1 MQNFISVIVP
11 VYNVKD
17 YLKICV
23 DSILAQTYPNFEII
37 LVDDGSLDESGI
49 LCDEYAKMDSRIR
62 VIHKENGGLSS
73 ARNAGIDVAVYDL
86 LSFVDSDDYLEP
98 TFLER
103 LIQPFLEDSDIELS
117 CCRFIKSTEKKMPS
131 VEENYSVCMSS
142 ELLITIYD
150 NTISNLSFVTW
161 NKLYSKRLF
170 ENLRFPEGKIHEDEY
185 TTYKAIYFSKKCA
198 IILEPLYIYRIRENS
213 IMTASIKRRVD
224 CVQAVRLSIDFYE
237 QQGDPRLMKKAIYCY
252 LVQCIHW
259 LKYIEPKKDRKEETK
274 HFKRIARKYAFQL
287 DCSFLKKIYL
297 KFFTI
302 FY

>member
-1 MQNFISVIVP
+1 MKNFISVIVP

-17 YLKICV
+17 YLKQCV
-23 DSILAQTYPNFEII
+23 DSILSQTYQRFEII
-37 LVDDGSLDESGI
+37 LVDDGSLDESGA
-49 LCDEYAKMDSRIR
+49 LCDEYAKLDSRVQ

-73 ARNAGIDVAVYDL
+73 ARNAGIDVATYDL

-103 LIQPFLEDSDIELS
+103 LVQPFLEDSDVELS
-117 CCRFIKSTEKKMPS
+117 CCRYVKSTETKIN
-131 VEENYSVCMSS
+131 VEQDKYSVCAAS
-142 ELLITIYD
+142 ELLNNIYD
-150 NTISNLSFVTW
+150 DTISNLSFVTW

-170 ENLRFPEGKIHEDEY
+170 ESLRFPEGKIHEDEY
-185 TTYKAIYFSKKCA
+185 TTYKAIYYSKKCA
-198 IILEPLYIYRIRENS
+198 IILEQLYIYRIRENS
-213 IMTASIKRRVD
+213 IMTTSVKRRVD
-224 CVQAVRLSIDFYE
+224 CVQAIRFSIDFYKGYHE
-237 QQGDPRLMKKAIYCY
+237 DQLMKKAIYCY

-274 HFKRIARKYAFQL
+274 QFKRIARKYAFQL
-287 DCSFLKKIYL
+287 DCSFLKKLYL